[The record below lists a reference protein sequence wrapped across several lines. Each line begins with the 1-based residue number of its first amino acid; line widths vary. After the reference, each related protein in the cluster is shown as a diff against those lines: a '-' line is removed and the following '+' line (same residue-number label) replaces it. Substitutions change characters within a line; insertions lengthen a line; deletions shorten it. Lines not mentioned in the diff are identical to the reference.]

1 MVDLEGI
8 GWEPVVVW
16 FLANVAAPP
25 LGGGPQWNPAPLAFG
40 ALESKPVADLW
51 CRVVVDDLVGV
62 PFWMALHGLHGFVGL
77 FWQLGHGGVVVGH
90 GLTGAHGAGGL
101 ARTLGNEL
109 GQLQWLRMRRRFFL
123 ATNCKIQG
131 SSLRI

>member
-1 MVDLEGI
+1 MVDLEDI
-8 GWEPVVVW
+8 AWEPVVVW
-16 FLANVAAPP
+16 FLAAS
-25 LGGGPQWNPAPLAFG
+25 G

-62 PFWMALHGLHGFVGL
+62 PFWMALHGLDGFVDL
-77 FWQLGHGGVVVGH
+77 LWQLGHGGIVVGH
-90 GLTGAHGAGGL
+90 GLTGAHGSGGL
-101 ARTLGNEL
+101 ASTLGNEL
-109 GQLQWLRMRRRFFL
+109 GQLQWLRMRTRFVL